1 MSGQARFDR
10 KKLEQF
16 LHTWEPL
23 FEKVPEARR
32 AAVEA
37 MGETMKQELDAR
49 IRAADL
55 EEDAKGTVVSWQELR
70 LGSGGG
76 YAAVSPMK
84 GKTVQSRDRTKR
96 GEKLRQHTYRGDP
109 VTSRQITKWLEKGHG
124 ARQADPTKAYAW
136 SRSRWNRDH
145 AAPFNDR
152 TGKQYIQGRMFY
164 SWANLKAR
172 DIALRAAS
180 RVLERIGDEVDY

>member
-1 MSGQARFDR
+1 MSGQARFER
-10 KKLEQF
+10 KRLDQF

-37 MGETMKQELDAR
+37 MGEAVWQELADQ
-49 IRAADL
+49 IEAADL
-55 EEDAKGTVVSWQELR
+55 GGDAKGTVVSWQTIR

-76 YAAVSPMK
+76 YAAVKPLAKKWSYK
-84 GKTVQSRDRTKR
+84 HGV
-96 GEKLRQHTYRGDP
+96 GDP
-109 VTSRQITKWLEKGHG
+109 KFWKKMRVSTRMVTKWLEKGHG
-124 ARQADPTKAYAW
+124 ARQADPTKAYFW
-136 SRSRWNRDH
+136 SRSRRNRWSSDH

>member
-1 MSGQARFDR
+1 MSGRARFDR

-37 MGETMKQELDAR
+37 MGETMKQELDAQ
-49 IRAADL
+49 IRAADI

-76 YAAVSPMK
+76 YAAVSPVK

-109 VTSRQITKWLEKGHG
+109 VTSGQITKWLEKGYG
-124 ARQADPTKAYAW
+124 VRDADPTKSYYW
-136 SRSRWNRDH
+136 SEARFKRGEDK
-145 AAPFNDR
+145 PFNWD
-152 TGKQYIQGRMFY
+152 TGKRFVQGRMFY

-180 RVLERIGDEVDY
+180 RALERIGDEVEW